1 MSTVSTFSN
10 PMLAADPL
18 SVVDGGDDDAQDGG
32 GRSSPVLGVVPPSD
46 TVKETIASL
55 HQVRAGLGAKAGVA
69 THLVADAGKAIDV
82 GSASRLL
89 GDHGRGMRGESP
101 ATDAALDVFACFT
114 SSFAAAAVV
123 ALLPGLSLPSLTL
136 RP

>member
-18 SVVDGGDDDAQDGG
+18 SVVDGDDDAGEGG
-32 GRSSPVLGVVPPSD
+32 DGRSSPVLGVVPASD

-69 THLVADAGKAIDV
+69 THLVADAGKAAV
-82 GSASRLL
+82 EREGAL
-89 GDHGRGMRGESP
+89 GGRRRGRGATTSP
-101 ATDAALDVFACFT
+101 QPAPCA
-114 SSFAAAAVV
+114 
-123 ALLPGLSLPSLTL
+123 
-136 RP
+136 